1 MSEDECKNLPCCAEY
16 KGNYEEVQSYFAV
29 EKIPFRIIPGEK
41 KSSRNR
47 SKLAVRGTSQ
57 KPLIG
62 LFYPGTHQVFEIP
75 CCFLQSNKINQ
86 AVSLIKQWIIANQ
99 IAPYREADNG
109 GMLRYIQCILE
120 RKTASIQISL
130 VLNANSKPSGF
141 DNVIQNLIQM
151 CPPEFLH
158 SIWINYNPSVVNAIF
173 SQNWEHIYG
182 KKWVEETVS
191 GVHVSYLPGSFGQA
205 NLGMFEKLI
214 ESIKKNIPSYKR
226 VGEFYAGVGIIGLS
240 VAPQS
245 RSVVLSESNPDSKIC
260 FDEMAKHLPEDIHS
274 KVSYRLSK
282 TEKVLDLLNEIDV
295 AIVDPPRKGLDR
307 SFISAISHSEVETL
321 IYVSC
326 GFPSLMRDLQLLKE
340 KGWKITKAEGYP
352 FFPGTPHIE
361 TLTFLERGKGLIQS

>member
-41 KSSRNR
+41 KGSRNR

-75 CCFLQSNKINQ
+75 CCLLQNDKINQ
-86 AVSLIKQWIIANQ
+86 AVSIIKQWIIANQ
-99 IAPYREADNG
+99 MTPYSEDGNRG
-109 GMLRYIQCILE
+109 TLRYIQCILE
-120 RKTASIQISL
+120 RKTSSVQISL
-130 VLNANSKPSGF
+130 VLNSKDKPKGF
-141 DNVIQNLIQM
+141 DDSIQNLIQM
-151 CPPEFLH
+151 CPKGFLH
-158 SIWINYNPSVVNAIF
+158 SLWINYNPSLVNVIF
-173 SQNWEHIYG
+173 SPEWEHCYG
-182 KKWVEETVS
+182 KKWIEEEIS
-191 GVHVSYLPGSFGQA
+191 GVPVCYLPGSFGQA

-214 ESIKKNIPSYKR
+214 DSIKKTIPSHKR
-226 VGEFYAGVGIIGLS
+226 VGEFYAGVGIIGLAVS
-240 VAPQS
+240 SQS
-245 RSVVLSESNPDSKIC
+245 RSVILSESNPDSKIC
-260 FDEMAKHLPEDIHS
+260 FDEMLNHLPESTIS

-282 TEKVLDLLNEIDV
+282 TEKVLDILNEVDV

-307 SFISAISHSEVETL
+307 SFISAITHSEVETL

-326 GFPSLMRDLQLLKE
+326 GFPSLMRDLALLKE
-340 KGWKITKAEGYP
+340 KGWKIIKAEGYP

-361 TLTFLERGKGLIQS
+361 TLTFLEREDS